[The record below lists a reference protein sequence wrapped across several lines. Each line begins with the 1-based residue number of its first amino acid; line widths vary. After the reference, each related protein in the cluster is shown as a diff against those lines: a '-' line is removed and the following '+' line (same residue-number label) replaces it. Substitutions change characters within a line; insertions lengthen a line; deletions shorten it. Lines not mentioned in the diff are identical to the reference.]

1 MENFSLNGITESVIL
16 DTRRKKQN
24 DLYPIKYRVT
34 FLRKQVYYNAGID
47 LSLEEWD
54 RLSTT
59 KNKELRS
66 QREILQIGFD
76 KIKSHIIDLVKSD
89 HGFTLEQLNARL
101 SRGTKNS
108 IISAFLDRVDI
119 LRKENRLGT
128 ADWYYYTIRNIKEYQ
143 QRDLKFSDIT
153 VDWLKKYEAHLQ
165 GEGKSYTTIS
175 MYMRALQAVMNEG
188 KSHGIISGAQ
198 FPFGKGRYEIPEAE
212 GRKMALTL
220 AQVGAIMTYPLTSET
235 ELRCRDLWFFCYLC
249 NGINITDLLQLKYS
263 NIVGDEIRF
272 YRQKTITR
280 SRKKKEIIAF
290 LLPEMQALIQRWG
303 NPDRSD
309 NYIFPF
315 LSTGLSAIEER
326 RIIKNVTSL
335 INKKMT
341 KIGKALGI
349 GPISTYTA
357 RHSFATVQKR
367 SGANISY
374 ISESLGHTDI
384 KTTENYLASFE
395 REERLKNASYLTKFE

>member
-1 MENFSLNGITESVIL
+1 METFSLNGITESVIL

-24 DLYPIKYRVT
+24 NLYPVKYRVT

-47 LSLEEWD
+47 LSPDEWD
-54 RLSTT
+54 RLSAT

-89 HGFTLEQLNARL
+89 QGFMLEQLNARL

-108 IISAFLDRVDI
+108 IISAFIDRVET
-119 LRKENRLGT
+119 LRKEERLGT
-128 ADWYYYTIRNIKEYQ
+128 ADWYYYTIKSIQEYQ
-143 QRDLKFSDIT
+143 RRDLKFSDIT
-153 VDWLKKYEAHLQ
+153 ADWLKKYDAYLQ
-165 GEGKSYTTIS
+165 GEGRSYTTVS

-188 KSHGIISGAQ
+188 KEQGIISAAQ
-198 FPFGKGRYEIPEAE
+198 FPFGKGKYEIPEAE

-220 AQVGAIMTYPLTSET
+220 AQVGTIMNYPLTSET
-235 ELRCRDLWFFCYLC
+235 EARCRDLWFFCYLC
-249 NGINITDLLQLKYS
+249 NGINISDLLQLKYS
-263 NIVGDEIRF
+263 NIIGDEIRF

-280 SRKKKEIIAF
+280 SRKKKEIIAV
-290 LLPEMQALIQRWG
+290 LLPEMQAIIQKWG
-303 NPDRSD
+303 NQCKKDD
-309 NYIFPF
+309 NIFPF
-315 LSTGLSAIEER
+315 LSPGLSPVEER

-341 KIGKALGI
+341 RIGKALGI
-349 GPISTYTA
+349 GAISTYTA

-374 ISESLGHTDI
+374 ISESLGHSDI

-395 REERLKNASYLTKFE
+395 REERLKNASYLTKF